1 MSGARENQNALL
13 ILTNMKYWFYFCQP
27 TNLAFHDLMIGKVA
41 PKALQLL
48 MVLGVNFCPNP
59 LHSELN
65 IDKSMERLER
75 DLHICS
81 VFASSKD
88 LITLSNPK
96 IYIRSKWKPC
106 DWDISL
112 ALKRHPRIFRKA
124 LEPKFQFRPI
134 RHNLLPHQH
143 WKI

>member
-1 MSGARENQNALL
+1 MSGARKNQNALL

-65 IDKSMERLER
+65 IDKSMERR
-75 DLHICS
+75 GVGKIFTPRPNSDCS
-81 VFASSKD
+81 NVVATVSFVI
-88 LITLSNPK
+88 L
-96 IYIRSKWKPC
+96 
-106 DWDISL
+106 
-112 ALKRHPRIFRKA
+112 
-124 LEPKFQFRPI
+124 
-134 RHNLLPHQH
+134 
-143 WKI
+143 